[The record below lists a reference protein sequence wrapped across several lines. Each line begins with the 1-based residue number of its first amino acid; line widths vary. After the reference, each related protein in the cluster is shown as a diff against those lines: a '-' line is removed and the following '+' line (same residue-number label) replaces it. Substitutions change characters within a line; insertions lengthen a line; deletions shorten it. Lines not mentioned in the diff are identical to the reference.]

1 VHSLFSCRLT
11 ALRPS
16 APIAADALLLGDPHR
31 ALHLAQDLLAEPK
44 MSNHAHGLW
53 GYGGRTDQGR
63 ELTVQSTGIGG
74 PSSALVL
81 AELAGLGLRR
91 AVQIGTCRAVAPELA
106 LGDLMLVREAIAAD
120 GTSRE
125 LSGEATLAPDPK
137 LGAALERAA
146 GAAGVRAARV
156 ASSDLLGELDDRS
169 AEEWAARGAAAVE
182 MATAALFAAG
192 RHCGVAV
199 AALLAVSDAGGQAI
213 EPEPLR
219 HASLRMG
226 RLALDALSG

>member
-1 VHSLFSCRLT
+1 LT

-31 ALHLAQDLLAEPK
+31 ALYLAQELLAEPK

-63 ELTVQSTGIGG
+63 ELTIQSTGIGG

-91 AVQIGTCRAVAPELA
+91 AVQVGTCRALDPELA
-106 LGDLMLVREAIAAD
+106 LGDLLLVREAIAAD

-125 LSGEATLAPDPK
+125 LSGDPTLAPDPE
-137 LGAALERAA
+137 LGAALERAV
-146 GAAGVRAARV
+146 GSAGVRTARI
-156 ASSDLLGELDDRS
+156 ASTDLLGELDERPAD
-169 AEEWAARGAAAVE
+169 EWAGRGATALE

-192 RHCGVAV
+192 RRCGVAV

-213 EPEPLR
+213 EQEPLDQ
-219 HASLRMG
+219 ASLRMG

>member
-1 VHSLFSCRLT
+1 LT

-53 GYGGRTDQGR
+53 GYGGRSDQGR

-91 AVQIGTCRAVAPELA
+91 AVQVGTCRAVASELA
-106 LGDLMLVREAIAAD
+106 LGDLLLVREAIAAD

-125 LSGEATLAPDPK
+125 LSGEAALAPDPK
-137 LGAALERAA
+137 LGAALQR
-146 GAAGVRAARV
+146 AAGVRTARV

-219 HASLRMG
+219 RASLRMG